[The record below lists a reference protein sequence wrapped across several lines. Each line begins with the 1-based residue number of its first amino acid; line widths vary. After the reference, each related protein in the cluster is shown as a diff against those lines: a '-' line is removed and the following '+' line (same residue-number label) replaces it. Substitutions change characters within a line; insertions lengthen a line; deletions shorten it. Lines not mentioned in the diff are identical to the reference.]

1 MKSQTFF
8 NVILKTKKLIFLW
21 KDKNFIFRREDP
33 KTLVILFGIIFYF
46 DKNIWS
52 WRKDPKKLNKSTL
65 GITAQLILED
75 QI

>member
-33 KTLVILFGIIFYF
+33 K
-46 DKNIWS
+46 
-52 WRKDPKKLNKSTL
+52 KLNKSTL
-65 GITAQLILED
+65 GITAQLILEAL
-75 QI
+75 I